1 MKEQFFTGTERNG
14 LVIVED
20 FYSDIEMSAIW
31 TELEYLTKE
40 NHFLPPSKTG
50 TSTLPDGTYGK
61 NNDGIFLDEFYVAN
75 RNESNILNINRKIWS
90 YLNSIMK
97 VMDKDP
103 ILRYTL
109 SSNEDSTLI
118 SYYTDGHYYTPH
130 IDKSV
135 YTVLTY
141 FFKEPKKF
149 QGGNLKLL
157 DYDMEIEVKNNMV
170 IFMPST
176 YSHQV
181 TPVIMEKDDGCSG
194 RYCMSQFLFIGNHR

>member
-1 MKEQFFTGTERNG
+1 MKEQFFTNTERNG

-20 FYSDIEMSAIW
+20 FYSDLELQSMWS
-31 TELEYLTKE
+31 ELEFLTTEKK
-40 NHFLPPSKTG
+40 LLTPDQTG
-50 TSTLPDGTYGK
+50 TSTLPDGRYGK
-61 NNDGIFLDEFYVAN
+61 NNEGIFLDEYYMDRSQSA
-75 RNESNILNINRKIWS
+75 ILNTNRKIWT
-90 YLNSIMK
+90 YINSIMK
-97 VMDKDP
+97 VLDKDP

-109 SSNEDSTLI
+109 SANEDSTLI
-118 SYYTDGHYYTPH
+118 SYYKDGDYYLPH

-141 FFKEPKKF
+141 FIKEPKKF
-149 QGGNLKLL
+149 TGGNLKLL

-176 YSHQV
+176 YSHEV
-181 TPVIMEKDDGCSG
+181 TPVVMDKDDDCSG

>member
-20 FYSDIEMSAIW
+20 FYSDKELDLIW
-31 TELEYLTKE
+31 SELKLLTEG

-50 TSTLPDGTYGK
+50 ASTLPNGKYGK
-61 NNDGIFLDEFYVAN
+61 NNDGIFLDEFYDRR
-75 RNESNILNINRKIWS
+75 RNESKILNVNRKIWD

-135 YTVLTY
+135 YTILTY
-141 FFKEPKKF
+141 FIKEPKNF
-149 QGGNLKLL
+149 TGGNLKLL
-157 DYDMEIEVKNNMV
+157 DYNMEIEVKNNMV

-176 YSHQV
+176 YQHEV
-181 TPVIMEKDDGCSG
+181 TPVVMGEDDGCSG
-194 RYCMSQFLFIGNHR
+194 RYCMSQFLFIGNH

>member
-1 MKEQFFTGTERNG
+1 MKEQFFTKTERNG

-20 FYSDIEMSAIW
+20 FYSDVELSAIW
-31 TELEYLTKE
+31 SELKTLTDGKQ
-40 NHFLPPSKTG
+40 FLTPDQTG
-50 TSTLPDGTYGK
+50 TSTLPDGRYGK
-61 NNDGIFLDEFYVAN
+61 NNAGIFLDEFYID
-75 RNESNILNINRKIWS
+75 RNQSNILNINRKIWS

-109 SSNEDSTLI
+109 SANEDSTLI
-118 SYYTDGHYYTPH
+118 SYYTDGDYYLPH

-141 FFKEPKKF
+141 FIREPKKF
-149 QGGNLKLL
+149 TGGNLKLM

-176 YSHQV
+176 YQHEV
-181 TPVIMEKDDGCSG
+181 TPVVMEKDDGCSG